1 MTTDTSDH
9 TAARRLPFRRGLK
22 HIAYWSAVTLSWLV
36 IILFGVFIWLAHD
49 LPDVGDL
56 PAPGAATSV
65 EILGVDGKRLVRY
78 GPVYG
83 DWLGYDEIPEALV
96 LAFLAVED
104 RRFFSHGGL
113 DPLGIGRAALVN
125 LRAGGIAQ
133 GGSTITQQ
141 LAKTLF
147 LSSRRSFRRKAQE
160 ALLALWLERR
170 LTKEEILTL
179 YLNRIYF
186 GSGAY
191 GIDAAAQVYFG
202 HSARRLT
209 LPEAALLAGL
219 VKAPS
224 RLAPTH
230 NPDGARD
237 RAQEVLGDMV
247 AAGYLTEAAS
257 KEARREP
264 APIRRTGRTVESR
277 YFTDWVRN
285 LSEQLVGPPQG
296 HRVIQT
302 SLDPEMQ
309 AIADRTLTQAL
320 DDAGETRRVGQ
331 GALVAMAPDGAIKA
345 MTGGRSY
352 AESQF
357 NRAVQMRR
365 QPGSAFKPFVY
376 LAGFEAGLAPDT
388 VLEDAPLTIDGWTPE
403 NFSDGYRGPMRLD
416 DAFAASVNTV
426 AARVMQRAG
435 ASKVADAARRFGMSG
450 PFPPLPSLALGSVG
464 VSPLELTAAYAGIAN
479 GGQRVDPYA
488 IIDIRRGGETL
499 YRHVPATPQ
508 TVAAPEDMTALARLM
523 VEVIER
529 GTGRA
534 ARLDRPAA
542 GKTGTSQ
549 NFRDAWFAGFTAQLV
564 TTVWVG
570 NDDDT
575 PMDGVTGGGLP
586 ARIWRDFMLAS
597 HEDLPVRPLPPVSP
611 AMPTDRSTAMSDP
624 AS

>member
-1 MTTDTSDH
+1 M
-9 TAARRLPFRRGLK
+9 RRL
-22 HIAYWSAVTLSWLV
+22 AYWAATSLVWLGV
-36 IILFGVFIWLAHD
+36 ALFVLFIWLAHD
-49 LPDVGDL
+49 LPDTEAL

-65 EILGVDGKRLVRY
+65 EILAVDGSRLARY

-83 DWLGYDEIPEALV
+83 DWLPYEALPESLI

-113 DPLGIGRAALVN
+113 DPRGIARAALAN

-147 LSSRRSFRRKAQE
+147 LTNRRSFRRKAQE
-160 ALLALWLERR
+160 SLLALWLERK
-170 LTKEEILTL
+170 LAKDEILTV

-202 HSARRLT
+202 HSARRLS
-209 LPEAALLAGL
+209 LSEAALLAGL

-230 NPDGARD
+230 NPDGARA
-237 RAQEVLGDMV
+237 RADEVLGDMV
-247 AAGYLTEAAS
+247 AAGYLAADVA
-257 KEARREP
+257 EDARRNP
-264 APIRRTGRTVESR
+264 ASIRRVGRTVESR
-277 YFTDWVRN
+277 YFADWIRN

-302 SLDPEMQ
+302 SLDPAMQ
-309 AIADRTLTQAL
+309 AAADRVVASAL
-320 DDAGETRRVGQ
+320 AASGDQRRVGQ

-352 AESQF
+352 ADSQF

-376 LAGFEAGLAPDT
+376 LAGFEAGLKPDD
-388 VLEDAPLTIDGWTPE
+388 VFEDAPLTLDGWSPE
-403 NFSDGYRGPMRLD
+403 NFSDGYRGPIRLA
-416 DAFAASVNTV
+416 DAFAASINTV
-426 AARVMQRAG
+426 AARVLRHAG
-435 ASKVADAARRFGMSG
+435 ASKVADIARRFGMTG
-450 PFPPLPSLALGSVG
+450 PFPPLPSLALGSVE
-464 VSPLELTAAYAGIAN
+464 VSPLELAAAYAGIA
-479 GGQRVDPYA
+479 GGGRRVEPYA

-499 YRHVPATPQ
+499 YRHAPTDAAR
-508 TVAAPEDMTALARLM
+508 VAVAEDIAALTGMMVTAM
-523 VEVIER
+523 DS

-549 NFRDAWFAGFTAQLV
+549 NYRDAWFTGFTAQLV

-586 ARIWRDFMLAS
+586 ARIWRDFMLAA
-597 HEDLPVRPLPPVSP
+597 HDDLPVRPLP
-611 AMPTDRSTAMSDP
+611 AMTAADRSTAMP
-624 AS
+624 GHAS

>member
-1 MTTDTSDH
+1 M
-9 TAARRLPFRRGLK
+9 RRL
-22 HIAYWSAVTLSWLV
+22 AYWAATGLV
-36 IILFGVFIWLAHD
+36 WSGIALLGLFLWLAHD
-49 LPDVGDL
+49 LPEIEAM

-65 EILGVDGKRLVRY
+65 EILAVDGSRLVRY

-83 DWLGYDEIPEALV
+83 DWLSYEDIPESLI

-113 DPLGIGRAALVN
+113 DPRGIARAALVN

-147 LSSRRSFRRKAQE
+147 LTHRRSFRRKSQE
-160 ALLALWLERR
+160 ALLALWLERK
-170 LTKEEILTL
+170 LTKEEILTV

-202 HSARRLT
+202 HSARRLS

-230 NPDGARD
+230 NPDGARARTD
-237 RAQEVLGDMV
+237 EVLGDMV
-247 AAGYLTEAAS
+247 ATGYLSEAAA
-257 KEARREP
+257 ENARRNP
-264 APIRRTGRTVESR
+264 AAIRRVGRTVESR
-277 YFTDWVRN
+277 YFADWIRN

-302 SLDPEMQ
+302 SLDPAMQ
-309 AIADRTLTQAL
+309 TAADRAL
-320 DDAGETRRVGQ
+320 ETALAASGDSRRIGQ

-352 AESQF
+352 AGSQF

-365 QPGSAFKPFVY
+365 QPGSVFKPFVY
-376 LAGFEAGLAPDT
+376 LAGLEAGLTPDD
-388 VLEDAPLTIDGWTPE
+388 VFEDAPLTIDGWSPD
-403 NFSDGYRGPMRLD
+403 NFSDGYRGPIRLA

-426 AARVMQRAG
+426 AARVLQHAG
-435 ASKVADAARRFGMSG
+435 ASKVAEIARRFGMTG

-464 VSPLELTAAYAGIAN
+464 VSPLELTAAYAGIAS
-479 GGQRVDPYA
+479 GGRRVAPYA

-499 YRHVPATPQ
+499 YRHVPAEMGR
-508 TVAAPEDMTALARLM
+508 VAVSEDIAALTGMMVTAM
-523 VEVIER
+523 DE

-534 ARLDRPAA
+534 ARVNRPAA

-549 NFRDAWFAGFTAQLV
+549 NYRDAWFAGFTAQLV

-586 ARIWRDFMLAS
+586 ARIWRDFMLAA
-597 HEDLPVRPLPPVSP
+597 HDGLPVRPLP
-611 AMPTDRSTAMSDP
+611 AMTAADRSTAMP
-624 AS
+624 GHAS